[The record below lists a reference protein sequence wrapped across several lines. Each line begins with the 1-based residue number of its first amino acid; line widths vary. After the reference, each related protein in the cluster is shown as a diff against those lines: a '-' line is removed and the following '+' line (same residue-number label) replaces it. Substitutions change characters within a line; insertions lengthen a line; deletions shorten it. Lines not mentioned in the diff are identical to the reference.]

1 MNVLRKMQ
9 KSTKHFSIP
18 IEKEVIKIDKDGNE
32 IVITISFKIKFID
45 NARQIHDQ
53 NLLIILQKKFIKLSV
68 KIVIV
73 FLNIK
78 VSRTI

>member
-1 MNVLRKMQ
+1 MQ

-45 NARQIHDQ
+45 SARQIHDQ

>member
-1 MNVLRKMQ
+1 MQ

-45 NARQIHDQ
+45 SARQIHDQ
-53 NLLIILQKKFIKLSV
+53 NLLLIYLTYLTLPYFELIFI
-68 KIVIV
+68 
-73 FLNIK
+73 
-78 VSRTI
+78 